1 LESGKEASMS
11 QKRVIHIVVAPNSF
25 KGSLSSPLAAEAI
38 GRGLETSGLA
48 CSLDLMPIADGGD
61 DTMEVLVGQAGRII
75 KVHVDDP
82 LGRPIEAELG
92 LMADGRTA
100 VVEMA
105 RASGL
110 KLLTPQERDP
120 LKTTSFGTGQ
130 LILRAVAEG
139 VRRIIVGVGG
149 SATTDG
155 GAGCLTALG
164 VRLLDE
170 EDREVTP
177 SGGGLARLRRIE
189 ADGLAPGLAGIKIQ
203 VACDV
208 ENPTLG
214 PSGAAAIFGPQKGA
228 GPEEVARLEENLTHF
243 FALVREAVGVDVTQ
257 THRGGAAGA
266 MAAGL
271 KAFLGAEL
279 ASGIDLVLDQYGAEE
294 RLAEADL
301 VITGEGRLDATT
313 LRGKG
318 PVGVVRTAR
327 RLGVPTIALAG
338 SLGDGLD
345 ELMAEGFEAVV
356 PICPGPVSLAEAMSQ
371 AGRLLEETSR
381 RIGRLLNLGLTFN
394 S

>member
-1 LESGKEASMS
+1 MKERRPL
-11 QKRVIHIVVAPNSF
+11 KIVVAPNSF

-38 GRGLETSGLA
+38 GRGLEASGLA

-61 DTMEVLVGQAGRII
+61 DTMEVLVGQDGRII
-75 KVHVDDP
+75 KVQVDDP

-92 LMADGRTA
+92 LMADGQTA

-120 LKTTSFGTGQ
+120 LKTTSVGTGQ
-130 LILRAVAEG
+130 LILRAVEEG
-139 VRRIIVGVGG
+139 VRRIIIGVGG

-189 ADGLAPGLAGIKIQ
+189 ADGLAPGLAEVQIQ

-214 PSGAAAIFGPQKGA
+214 SNGAAAIFGPQKGA
-228 GPEEVARLEENLTHF
+228 SPEDVARLEENLTNF
-243 FALVREAVGVDVTQ
+243 FSLVRETRGVDLTQ
-257 THRGGAAGA
+257 TFRGGAAGA

-279 ASGIDLVLDQYGAEE
+279 ASGIDLVLDHCGAEE

-318 PVGVVRTAR
+318 PVGVVRAAR
-327 RLGVPTIALAG
+327 RQGVPAIALGG

-345 ELMAEGFEAVV
+345 ELLAEGFEAVV
-356 PICPGPVSLAEAMSQ
+356 PICPGPISLEEAMSQ
-371 AGRLLEETSR
+371 AGRFLEETGR
-381 RIGRLLNLGLTFN
+381 RIGRLLSLGLTFN